1 MSKRSVRVV
10 VYLTDLEAQR
20 LRELAQARG
29 NATVSQVVR
38 EEILKLLTAHVSKV
52 LGIDKDEQ

>member
-10 VYLTDLEAQR
+10 VYLTELESQR

-38 EEILKLLTAHVSKV
+38 EEILKLLTAW
-52 LGIDKDEQ
+52 ITQ